1 MKITTS
7 TELINYIK
15 NNFHCLTNEEY
26 LALINTTLKVYPLNK
41 PCSVLQA
48 VSMIKKMSQIPIEI
62 RPLFPDINGF
72 DD

>member
-7 TELINYIK
+7 TELISYIQK
-15 NNFHCLTNEEY
+15 NFDNLTASEY
-26 LALINTTLKVYPLNK
+26 LKLINTTLKVYPLNK
-41 PCSVLQA
+41 PCNVLQA